1 MRRTASEII
10 RSLEMRVARLESRL
24 ASKPRSQARSIPSMD
39 AFDVDALIKARTKG
53 ISPSSAFSLSDVL
66 HDDEINAILDHSD
79 FEIIKKLSN
88 RGSLQSDLINALE
101 G

>member
-1 MRRTASEII
+1 
-10 RSLEMRVARLESRL
+10 
-24 ASKPRSQARSIPSMD
+24 MD

-53 ISPSSAFSLSDVL
+53 ISPSTAFSLSDVL